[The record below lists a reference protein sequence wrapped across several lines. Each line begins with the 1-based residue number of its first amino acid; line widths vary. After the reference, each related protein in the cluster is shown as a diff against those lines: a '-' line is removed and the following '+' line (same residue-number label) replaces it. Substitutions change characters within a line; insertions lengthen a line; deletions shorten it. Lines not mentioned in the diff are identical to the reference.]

1 MLEHAVG
8 EDAASWFRVYAG
20 DVVPAK
26 KPAPDIYLLALRDL
40 EIDATD
46 AVVVEDSQNG
56 LRAAAAAGIATV
68 VTVSS
73 YTADEDFTEA
83 ALVVDSLGDQP
94 QTPAHFL
101 SNPRGVEET
110 GQVTL
115 DTLTALTIR

>member
-1 MLEHAVG
+1 
-8 EDAASWFRVYAG
+8 
-20 DVVPAK
+20 
-26 KPAPDIYLLALRDL
+26 
-40 EIDATD
+40 
-46 AVVVEDSQNG
+46 
-56 LRAAAAAGIATV
+56 

-94 QTPAHFL
+94 QTPARFL